1 MKENAIKTIND
12 MKIEK
17 ALTVQL
23 YPNWSFVCTRDK
35 GATHR
40 QATLSQT
47 PH

>member
-23 YPNWSFVCTRDK
+23 NKELEANLPE
-35 GATHR
+35 
-40 QATLSQT
+40 
-47 PH
+47 